1 MSSVPVVADRVM
13 RARRESVC
21 ILCRGV
27 IRTGNQIA
35 KCPGRQW
42 VHVAC
47 FIGHRHNLDV
57 PASQDGA
64 APKGTT

>member
-13 RARRESVC
+13 RARRESLC
-21 ILCRGV
+21 ILCGAV
-27 IRTGNQIA
+27 VLIGQQIA
-35 KCPGRQW
+35 RCPGRQW

-57 PASQDGA
+57 PASQGGA
-64 APKGTT
+64 APKGIT